1 MLLPLDKQL
10 PTWEAT
16 TLPQLPKLSKCL
28 ADKELAVELTYR
40 DFKSQL
46 EKIPHLRETILSEE
60 MATMRRIHKINISE

>member
-16 TLPQLPKLSKCL
+16 TLAQLPKLSKCL
-28 ADKELAVELTYR
+28 ADKEWAVELTYL

-46 EKIPHLRETILSEE
+46 EKIPRLRETILFEE
-60 MATMRRIHKINISE
+60 MATVRRIHKINISE